1 MMLKKVTSEPQVR
14 NRNSTY
20 PTQKRRPCREH
31 QCGVGQVPS
40 EGQLRTSYN
49 SRALKNGELCVPW
62 LVRVLG
68 LL

>member
-20 PTQKRRPCREH
+20 PTQKRRPRREH
-31 QCGVGQVPS
+31 ECGAGQVPS
-40 EGQLRTSYN
+40 KGQLRTSYN
-49 SRALKNGELCVPW
+49 SRVLKRGKLYVPW